1 MRKYIAICVAA
12 IVATAIMIFRQTGD
26 APAVYRTASGVVWH
40 TTYNITYES
49 SRDLGDSIIAV
60 TNGID
65 MSASMFNP
73 RSVLSRINSNSSNC
87 ADSMVA
93 KLLARS
99 IEISH
104 ETGGAFDPTIAPL
117 MRLWKTQD
125 TMAALPGK
133 AAIDSVMQFVGID
146 KVKLDGGGRVTKS
159 DSRLQLDFNAIAK
172 GHGCD
177 EVARMLARN
186 GVTNYLVEIG
196 GEITAA
202 GVNERGLP
210 WRVSVDL
217 PVESNDTVTHSSAL
231 TLQIGKGGIATSGN
245 YRNYKIVDGRKVA
258 HIIDPRTGYT
268 AASNLLSTTVIAP
281 DCMNADA
288 YATALMVMGL
298 DQAREFATSRQDDL
312 SVVLIYADD
321 KGQLNVWR
329 SPGVAKY
336 EQPGR

>member
-12 IVATAIMIFRQTGD
+12 IVAAAIMIFRQTGD

-40 TTYNITYES
+40 TSYNITYES

-60 TNGID
+60 TGGID

-93 KLLARS
+93 KLLQRS
-99 IEISH
+99 QEINR

-125 TMAALPGK
+125 TVATLPDE
-133 AAIDSVMQFVGID
+133 AAIDSVMQFVGMD
-146 KVKLDGGGRVTKS
+146 KVRLANGNQVIKS

-172 GHGCD
+172 GLGCD
-177 EVARMLARN
+177 EVGRMLKRN

-196 GEITAA
+196 GEITAS

-210 WRVSVDL
+210 WHVSIDL
-217 PVESNDTVTHSSAL
+217 PIESNDTVMHSSAL
-231 TLQIGKGGIATSGN
+231 VLQLDKGGIATSGN

-258 HIIDPRTGYT
+258 HIIDPRTGHT
-268 AASNLLSTTVIAP
+268 AISNLLSATVIAT

-298 DQAREFATSRQDDL
+298 DRARKFADDRDDL
-312 SVVLIYADD
+312 SVVLIYADAD
-321 KGQLNVWR
+321 DRLQVWR

-336 EQPGR
+336 EQKR

>member
-12 IVATAIMIFRQTGD
+12 IVAAAIMIFRQTGD

-60 TNGID
+60 TGGID

-93 KLLARS
+93 KLLQRS
-99 IEISH
+99 QEINR

-125 TMAALPGK
+125 TVATLPDE
-133 AAIDSVMQFVGID
+133 AAIDSVMQFVGMD
-146 KVKLDGGGRVTKS
+146 KVRLANGNQVIKS

-172 GHGCD
+172 GLGCD
-177 EVARMLARN
+177 EVGRMLKRN

-196 GEITAA
+196 GEITAS

-210 WRVSVDL
+210 WHVSIDL
-217 PVESNDTVTHSSAL
+217 PIESNDTVMHSSAL
-231 TLQIGKGGIATSGN
+231 VLQLDKGGIATSGN

-258 HIIDPRTGYT
+258 HIIDPRTGHT
-268 AASNLLSTTVIAP
+268 AISNLLSATVIAT

-288 YATALMVMGL
+288 YARALMVVGL
-298 DQAREFATSRQDDL
+298 GRARRFAAGRDDL
-312 SVVLIYADD
+312 SVVLIYADAD
-321 KGQLNVWR
+321 DRLQVWR

-336 EQPGR
+336 EQKR

>member
-12 IVATAIMIFRQTGD
+12 IVAAAIMIFRQTGD

-60 TNGID
+60 TGGID

-93 KLLARS
+93 KLLQRS
-99 IEISH
+99 QEINR

-125 TMAALPGK
+125 TVATLPDE
-133 AAIDSVMQFVGID
+133 AAIDSVMQFVGMDNVRLANGNQVI
-146 KVKLDGGGRVTKS
+146 KS

-172 GHGCD
+172 GLGCD
-177 EVARMLARN
+177 EVGRMLKRN

-196 GEITAA
+196 GEITAL

-210 WRVSVDL
+210 WHVSIDL
-217 PVESNDTVTHSSAL
+217 PIESNDTVVHSSAL
-231 TLQIGKGGIATSGN
+231 VLQLDKGGIATSGN

-258 HIIDPRTGYT
+258 HIIDPRTGHT
-268 AASNLLSTTVIAP
+268 AISNLLSATVIAT

-298 DQAREFATSRQDDL
+298 DRARKFADDRNDL
-312 SVVLIYADD
+312 SVVLIYADAD
-321 KGQLNVWR
+321 DRLQVWR

-336 EQPGR
+336 EQKR

>member
-12 IVATAIMIFRQTGD
+12 IVAAAIMIFRQTGD

-60 TNGID
+60 TGGID

-93 KLLARS
+93 KLLQRS
-99 IEISH
+99 QEINR

-125 TMAALPGK
+125 TVATLPDE
-133 AAIDSVMQFVGID
+133 AAIDSVMQFVGMD
-146 KVKLDGGGRVTKS
+146 KVRLANGNQVIKS

-172 GHGCD
+172 GLGCD
-177 EVARMLARN
+177 EVGRMLKRN

-196 GEITAA
+196 GEITAS

-210 WRVSVDL
+210 WHVSIDL
-217 PVESNDTVTHSSAL
+217 PIESNDTVVHSSAL
-231 TLQIGKGGIATSGN
+231 VLQLDKGGIATSGN

-258 HIIDPRTGYT
+258 HIIDPRTGHT
-268 AASNLLSTTVIAP
+268 AISNLLSATVIAT

-298 DQAREFATSRQDDL
+298 DRARKFADDRDDL
-312 SVVLIYADD
+312 SVVLIYADAD
-321 KGQLNVWR
+321 DRLQVWR

-336 EQPGR
+336 EQKR

>member
-12 IVATAIMIFRQTGD
+12 IVAAAIMIFRQTGD

-60 TNGID
+60 TGGID

-73 RSVLSRINSNSSNC
+73 RSVLSRINNNSSNC

-93 KLLARS
+93 KLLQRS
-99 IEISH
+99 QEINR

-125 TMAALPGK
+125 TVATLPDE
-133 AAIDSVMQFVGID
+133 AAIDSVMQFVGMD
-146 KVKLDGGGRVTKS
+146 KVRLANGNQVIKS

-172 GHGCD
+172 GLGCD
-177 EVARMLARN
+177 EVGRMLKRN

-196 GEITAA
+196 GEITAS

-210 WRVSVDL
+210 WHVSIDL
-217 PVESNDTVTHSSAL
+217 PIESNDTVVHSSAL
-231 TLQIGKGGIATSGN
+231 VLQLDKGGIATSGN

-258 HIIDPRTGYT
+258 HIIDPRTGHT
-268 AASNLLSTTVIAP
+268 AISNLLSATVIAT

-298 DQAREFATSRQDDL
+298 DRARKFADDRNDL
-312 SVVLIYADD
+312 SVVLIYADAD
-321 KGQLNVWR
+321 DRLQVWR

-336 EQPGR
+336 EHKR

>member
-12 IVATAIMIFRQTGD
+12 IVAAAIMIFRQTGD

-60 TNGID
+60 TGGID

-73 RSVLSRINSNSSNC
+73 RSVLSRINNNSSNC

-93 KLLARS
+93 KLLQRS
-99 IEISH
+99 QEINR

-125 TMAALPGK
+125 TVATLPDE
-133 AAIDSVMQFVGID
+133 AAIDSVMQFVGMD
-146 KVKLDGGGRVTKS
+146 KVRLANGNQVIKS

-172 GHGCD
+172 GLGCD
-177 EVARMLARN
+177 EVGRMLKRN

-196 GEITAA
+196 GEITAS

-210 WRVSVDL
+210 WHVSIDL
-217 PVESNDTVTHSSAL
+217 PIESNDTVVHSSAL
-231 TLQIGKGGIATSGN
+231 VLQLDKGGIATSGN

-258 HIIDPRTGYT
+258 HIIDPRTGHT
-268 AASNLLSTTVIAP
+268 AISNLLSATVIAT

-288 YATALMVMGL
+288 YATALMAMGL
-298 DQAREFATSRQDDL
+298 DRARKFADGRDDL
-312 SVVLIYADD
+312 SVVLIYADSD
-321 KGQLNVWR
+321 DRLQVWR

-336 EQPGR
+336 EQKR

>member
-12 IVATAIMIFRQTGD
+12 IVAAAIMIFRQTGD

-60 TNGID
+60 TGGID

-73 RSVLSRINSNSSNC
+73 RSVLSHINNNSSNC

-93 KLLARS
+93 KLLQRS
-99 IEISH
+99 QEINR

-125 TMAALPGK
+125 TVATLPDE
-133 AAIDSVMQFVGID
+133 AAIDSVMQFVGMD
-146 KVKLDGGGRVTKS
+146 KVRLANGNQVIKS

-172 GHGCD
+172 GLGCD
-177 EVARMLARN
+177 EVDRLLKRN

-196 GEITAA
+196 GDITAS

-210 WRVSVDL
+210 WHVSIDL
-217 PVESNDTVTHSSAL
+217 PIESNDTVVHSSAL
-231 TLQIGKGGIATSGN
+231 VLQLDKGGIATSGN

-258 HIIDPRTGYT
+258 HIIDPRTGHT
-268 AASNLLSTTVIAP
+268 AISNLLSATVIAT

-298 DQAREFATSRQDDL
+298 DRARKFADDRNDL
-312 SVVLIYADD
+312 SVVLIYADAD
-321 KGQLNVWR
+321 DRLQVWR

-336 EQPGR
+336 EQKR

>member
-12 IVATAIMIFRQTGD
+12 IVAAAIMIFRQTGD

-60 TNGID
+60 TGGID

-73 RSVLSRINSNSSNC
+73 RSVLSRINNNSSNC

-93 KLLARS
+93 KLLQRS
-99 IEISH
+99 QEINR

-125 TMAALPGK
+125 TVATLPDE
-133 AAIDSVMQFVGID
+133 AAIDSVMQFVGMD
-146 KVKLDGGGRVTKS
+146 KVRLDNGNQVIKS

-172 GHGCD
+172 GLGCD
-177 EVARMLARN
+177 EVGRMLKRN

-196 GEITAA
+196 GEITAS

-210 WRVSVDL
+210 WHVSIDL
-217 PVESNDTVTHSSAL
+217 PIESNDTVVHSSAL
-231 TLQIGKGGIATSGN
+231 VLQLDKGGIATSGN

-258 HIIDPRTGYT
+258 HIIDPRTGHT
-268 AASNLLSTTVIAP
+268 AISNLLSATVIAT

-298 DQAREFATSRQDDL
+298 DRARKFADDRNDL
-312 SVVLIYADD
+312 SVVLIYADAD
-321 KGQLNVWR
+321 DRLQVWR

-336 EQPGR
+336 EQKR

>member
-12 IVATAIMIFRQTGD
+12 IVAAAIMIFRQTGD

-60 TNGID
+60 TGGID

-73 RSVLSRINSNSSNC
+73 RSVLSRINNNSSNC

-93 KLLARS
+93 KLLQRS
-99 IEISH
+99 QEINR

-125 TMAALPGK
+125 TVATLPDK
-133 AAIDSVMQFVGID
+133 AAIDSVMQFVGMD
-146 KVKLDGGGRVTKS
+146 KVRLANGNQVIKS

-172 GHGCD
+172 GLGCD
-177 EVARMLARN
+177 EVGRMLKRN
-186 GVTNYLVEIG
+186 GVTNYIVEIG
-196 GEITAA
+196 GEITAS

-210 WRVSVDL
+210 WHVSIDL
-217 PVESNDTVTHSSAL
+217 PIESNDTVVHSSAL
-231 TLQIGKGGIATSGN
+231 VLQLDKGGIATSGN

-258 HIIDPRTGYT
+258 HIIDPRTGHT
-268 AASNLLSTTVIAP
+268 AISNLLSATVIAT

-298 DQAREFATSRQDDL
+298 DRARKFADDRNDL
-312 SVVLIYADD
+312 SVVLIYADAD
-321 KGQLNVWR
+321 DRLQVWR

-336 EQPGR
+336 EQKR

>member
-1 MRKYIAICVAA
+1 MRKKIAIWVAA
-12 IVATAIMIFRQTGD
+12 ATAIAIIIFGHHD
-26 APAVYRTASGVVWH
+26 SPATYRTDSGVVWH

-65 MSASMFNP
+65 MSASVFNP
-73 RSVLSRINSNSSNC
+73 RSVVSRINDNSTDH
-87 ADSMVA
+87 ADPTVA

-196 GEITAA
+196 GEITAS

-210 WRVSVDL
+210 WHVSIDL
-217 PVESNDTVTHSSAL
+217 PIESNDTVVHSSAL
-231 TLQIGKGGIATSGN
+231 VLQLDKGGIATSGN

-258 HIIDPRTGYT
+258 HIIDPRTGHT
-268 AASNLLSTTVIAP
+268 AISNLLSATVIAT

-298 DQAREFATSRQDDL
+298 DRARKFADDRDDL
-312 SVVLIYADD
+312 SVVLIYADAD
-321 KGQLNVWR
+321 DRLQVWR

-336 EQPGR
+336 EQKR

>member
-12 IVATAIMIFRQTGD
+12 IVAAAIMIFRQTGD

-60 TNGID
+60 TGGID

-73 RSVLSRINSNSSNC
+73 RSVLSRINNNSSNC

-93 KLLARS
+93 KLLQRS
-99 IEISH
+99 QEINR

-125 TMAALPGK
+125 TVATLPDE
-133 AAIDSVMQFVGID
+133 AAIDSVMQFVGMD
-146 KVKLDGGGRVTKS
+146 KVRLANGNQVIKS

-172 GHGCD
+172 GLGCD
-177 EVARMLARN
+177 EVGRMLKRN

-196 GEITAA
+196 GEITAS

-210 WRVSVDL
+210 WHVSIDL
-217 PVESNDTVTHSSAL
+217 PIESNDTVMHSSAL
-231 TLQIGKGGIATSGN
+231 VLQLDKGGIATSGN

-258 HIIDPRTGYT
+258 HIIDPRTGHT
-268 AASNLLSTTVIAP
+268 AISNLLSATVIAT

-298 DQAREFATSRQDDL
+298 DRARKFADDRNDL
-312 SVVLIYADD
+312 SVVLIYADAD
-321 KGQLNVWR
+321 DRLQVWR

-336 EQPGR
+336 EQKR

>member
-12 IVATAIMIFRQTGD
+12 IVAAAIMIFRQTGD

-60 TNGID
+60 TGGID

-73 RSVLSRINSNSSNC
+73 RSVLSRINNNSSNC

-93 KLLARS
+93 KLLQRS
-99 IEISH
+99 QEINR

-125 TMAALPGK
+125 TVATLPDE
-133 AAIDSVMQFVGID
+133 AAIDSVMQFVGMD
-146 KVKLDGGGRVTKS
+146 KVRLANGNQVIKS

-172 GHGCD
+172 GLGCD
-177 EVARMLARN
+177 EVGRMLKRN

-196 GEITAA
+196 GEITTS

-210 WRVSVDL
+210 WHVSIDL
-217 PVESNDTVTHSSAL
+217 PIESNDTVVHSSAL
-231 TLQIGKGGIATSGN
+231 VLQLDKGGIATSGN

-258 HIIDPRTGYT
+258 HIIDPRTGHT
-268 AASNLLSTTVIAP
+268 AISNLLSATVIAT

-298 DQAREFATSRQDDL
+298 DRARKFADDRNDL
-312 SVVLIYADD
+312 SVVLIYADTD
-321 KGQLNVWR
+321 DRLQVWR

-336 EQPGR
+336 EQKR

>member
-12 IVATAIMIFRQTGD
+12 IVAAAIMIFRQTGD

-60 TNGID
+60 TGGID

-73 RSVLSRINSNSSNC
+73 RSVLSRINNNSSNC

-93 KLLARS
+93 KLLQRS
-99 IEISH
+99 QEINR
-104 ETGGAFDPTIAPL
+104 ETGGAFDPTIAPV
-117 MRLWKTQD
+117 MRLWRTQD
-125 TMAALPGK
+125 TVATLPDE
-133 AAIDSVMQFVGID
+133 AAIDSVMQFVGMD
-146 KVKLDGGGRVTKS
+146 KVRLANGNQVIKS

-172 GHGCD
+172 GLGCD
-177 EVARMLARN
+177 EVGRMLKRN

-196 GEITAA
+196 GEITAS

-210 WRVSVDL
+210 WHVSIDL
-217 PVESNDTVTHSSAL
+217 PIESNDTVVHSSAL
-231 TLQIGKGGIATSGN
+231 VLQLDKGGIATSGN

-258 HIIDPRTGYT
+258 HIIDPRTGHT
-268 AASNLLSTTVIAP
+268 AISNLLSATVIAT

-298 DQAREFATSRQDDL
+298 DRARKFADDRNDL
-312 SVVLIYADD
+312 SVVLIYADAD
-321 KGQLNVWR
+321 DRLQVWR

-336 EQPGR
+336 EQKR

>member
-12 IVATAIMIFRQTGD
+12 IVAAAIMIFRQTGD

-60 TNGID
+60 TGGID

-73 RSVLSRINSNSSNC
+73 RSVLSRINNNSSNC

-93 KLLARS
+93 KLLQRS
-99 IEISH
+99 QEINR

-125 TMAALPGK
+125 TVATLPDE
-133 AAIDSVMQFVGID
+133 AAIDSVMQFVGMD
-146 KVKLDGGGRVTKS
+146 KVRLANGNQVIKS

-172 GHGCD
+172 GLGCD
-177 EVARMLARN
+177 EVGRMLKRN

-196 GEITAA
+196 GEITAS

-210 WRVSVDL
+210 WHVSIDL
-217 PVESNDTVTHSSAL
+217 PIESNDTVVHSSAL
-231 TLQIGKGGIATSGN
+231 VLQLDKGGIATSGN

-258 HIIDPRTGYT
+258 HIIDPRTGHT
-268 AASNLLSTTVIAP
+268 AISNLLSATVIAT

-298 DQAREFATSRQDDL
+298 DRARKFADDRNDL
-312 SVVLIYADD
+312 SVVLIYADTD
-321 KGQLNVWR
+321 DRLQVWR

-336 EQPGR
+336 EQKR

>member
-12 IVATAIMIFRQTGD
+12 IVAAAIMIFRQTGD

-60 TNGID
+60 TGGID

-73 RSVLSRINSNSSNC
+73 RSVLSRINNNSSNC

-93 KLLARS
+93 KLLQRS
-99 IEISH
+99 QEINR

-125 TMAALPGK
+125 TVATLPDE
-133 AAIDSVMQFVGID
+133 AAIDSVMQFVGMD
-146 KVKLDGGGRVTKS
+146 KVRLANGNQVIKS

-172 GHGCD
+172 GLGCD
-177 EVARMLARN
+177 EVGRMLKRN

-196 GEITAA
+196 GEITAS

-210 WRVSVDL
+210 WHVSIDL
-217 PVESNDTVTHSSAL
+217 PIESNDTVVHSSAL
-231 TLQIGKGGIATSGN
+231 VLQLDKGGMATSGN

-258 HIIDPRTGYT
+258 HIIDPRTGRS
-268 AASNLLSTTVIAP
+268 AMSNLLSATVIAP

-298 DQAREFATSRQDDL
+298 DRACEFVAGRDDL

-321 KGQLNVWR
+321 KGRLCVWR
-329 SPGVAKY
+329 SIGITKY
-336 EQPGR
+336 ERDRH

>member
-12 IVATAIMIFRQTGD
+12 IVAAAIMIFRQTGD

-60 TNGID
+60 TGGID

-73 RSVLSRINSNSSNC
+73 RSVLSRINNNSSNC

-93 KLLARS
+93 KLLQRS
-99 IEISH
+99 QEINR

-125 TMAALPGK
+125 TVATLPDE
-133 AAIDSVMQFVGID
+133 AAIDSVMQFVGMD
-146 KVKLDGGGRVTKS
+146 KVRLANGNQVIKS

-172 GHGCD
+172 GLGCD
-177 EVARMLARN
+177 EVGRMLKRN

-196 GEITAA
+196 GEITAS

-210 WRVSVDL
+210 WHVSIDL
-217 PVESNDTVTHSSAL
+217 PIESNDTVMHSSAL
-231 TLQIGKGGIATSGN
+231 VLQLDKGGIATSGN

-258 HIIDPRTGYT
+258 HIIDPRTGHT
-268 AASNLLSTTVIAP
+268 AISNLLSATVIAT

-298 DQAREFATSRQDDL
+298 DRARKFADDRNDL
-312 SVVLIYADD
+312 SVVLIYADAD
-321 KGQLNVWR
+321 GRLQVWR

-336 EQPGR
+336 EQKR

>member
-12 IVATAIMIFRQTGD
+12 IVAAAIMIFRQTGD

-60 TNGID
+60 TGGID

-73 RSVLSRINSNSSNC
+73 RSVLSRINNNSSNC

-93 KLLARS
+93 KLLQRS
-99 IEISH
+99 QEINR

-125 TMAALPGK
+125 TVATLPDE
-133 AAIDSVMQFVGID
+133 AAIDSVMQFVGMD
-146 KVKLDGGGRVTKS
+146 KVRLANGNQVIKS

-172 GHGCD
+172 GLGCD
-177 EVARMLARN
+177 EVGRMLKRN

-196 GEITAA
+196 GEITAS

-210 WRVSVDL
+210 WHVSIDL
-217 PVESNDTVTHSSAL
+217 PIESNDTVVHSSAL
-231 TLQIGKGGIATSGN
+231 VLQLDKGGIATSGN

-258 HIIDPRTGYT
+258 HIIDPRTGHT
-268 AASNLLSTTVIAP
+268 AISNLLSATVIAT

-298 DQAREFATSRQDDL
+298 DRARKFADDRDDL
-312 SVVLIYADD
+312 SVVLIYADAD
-321 KGQLNVWR
+321 DRLQVWR

-336 EQPGR
+336 EQKR

>member
-12 IVATAIMIFRQTGD
+12 IVAAAIMIFRQTGD

-60 TNGID
+60 TGGID

-73 RSVLSRINSNSSNC
+73 RSVLSRINNNSRNC

-93 KLLARS
+93 KLLQRS
-99 IEISH
+99 QEINR

-125 TMAALPGK
+125 TVATLPDE
-133 AAIDSVMQFVGID
+133 AAIDSVMQFVGMD
-146 KVKLDGGGRVTKS
+146 KVRLANGNQVIKS

-172 GHGCD
+172 GLGCD
-177 EVARMLARN
+177 EVGRMLKRN

-196 GEITAA
+196 GEITAS
-202 GVNERGLP
+202 GVNERGQP
-210 WRVSVDL
+210 WHVSIDL
-217 PVESNDTVTHSSAL
+217 PIESNDTVVHSSAL
-231 TLQIGKGGIATSGN
+231 VLQLDKGSIATSGN

-258 HIIDPRTGYT
+258 HIIDPRTGHT
-268 AASNLLSTTVIAP
+268 AISNLLSATVIAT

-288 YATALMVMGL
+288 YATALMAMGL
-298 DQAREFATSRQDDL
+298 DRARKFADDRDDL
-312 SVVLIYADD
+312 SVVLIYADSD
-321 KGQLNVWR
+321 DRLQVWR

-336 EQPGR
+336 EQKR

>member
-12 IVATAIMIFRQTGD
+12 IVAAAIMIFRQTGD

-60 TNGID
+60 TGGID

-73 RSVLSRINSNSSNC
+73 RSVLSRINNNSSNC
-87 ADSMVA
+87 ADSMVS
-93 KLLARS
+93 KLLQRS
-99 IEISH
+99 QEINR

-125 TMAALPGK
+125 TVATLPDE
-133 AAIDSVMQFVGID
+133 AAIDSVMQFVGMD
-146 KVKLDGGGRVTKS
+146 KVRLANGNQVIKS

-172 GHGCD
+172 GLGCD
-177 EVARMLARN
+177 EVGRMLKRN

-196 GEITAA
+196 GEITAS

-210 WRVSVDL
+210 WHVSIDL
-217 PVESNDTVTHSSAL
+217 PIESNDTVVHSSAL
-231 TLQIGKGGIATSGN
+231 VLQLDKGGIATSGN

-258 HIIDPRTGYT
+258 HIIDPRTGHT
-268 AASNLLSTTVIAP
+268 AISNLLSATVIAT

-298 DQAREFATSRQDDL
+298 DRARKFADDRNDL
-312 SVVLIYADD
+312 SVVLIYADAD
-321 KGQLNVWR
+321 DRLQVWR

-336 EQPGR
+336 EQKR

>member
-12 IVATAIMIFRQTGD
+12 IVAAAIMIFRQTGD

-49 SRDLGDSIIAV
+49 NRDLGDSIIAV
-60 TNGID
+60 TGGID

-73 RSVLSRINSNSSNC
+73 RSVLSRINNNSSNC

-93 KLLARS
+93 KLLQRS
-99 IEISH
+99 QEINR

-125 TMAALPGK
+125 TVATLPDE
-133 AAIDSVMQFVGID
+133 AAIDSVMQFVGMD
-146 KVKLDGGGRVTKS
+146 KVRLANGNQVIKS

-172 GHGCD
+172 GLGCD
-177 EVARMLARN
+177 EVGRMLKRN

-196 GEITAA
+196 GEITAS

-210 WRVSVDL
+210 WHVSIDL
-217 PVESNDTVTHSSAL
+217 PIESNDTVVHSSAL
-231 TLQIGKGGIATSGN
+231 VLQLDKGGIATSGN

-258 HIIDPRTGYT
+258 HIIDPRTGHT
-268 AASNLLSTTVIAP
+268 AISNLLSATVIAT

-298 DQAREFATSRQDDL
+298 DRARKFADDRNDL
-312 SVVLIYADD
+312 SVVLIYADAD
-321 KGQLNVWR
+321 DRLQVWR

-336 EQPGR
+336 EQKR

>member
-12 IVATAIMIFRQTGD
+12 IVAAAIMIFRQTGD

-60 TNGID
+60 TGGID

-93 KLLARS
+93 KLLQRS
-99 IEISH
+99 QEINR

-125 TMAALPGK
+125 TVATLPDE
-133 AAIDSVMQFVGID
+133 AAIDSVMQFVGMD
-146 KVKLDGGGRVTKS
+146 KVRLDNGNQVIKS

-172 GHGCD
+172 GLGCD
-177 EVARMLARN
+177 EVGRMLKRN

-196 GEITAA
+196 GEITAS

-210 WRVSVDL
+210 WHVSIDL
-217 PVESNDTVTHSSAL
+217 PIESNDTVVHSSAL
-231 TLQIGKGGIATSGN
+231 VLQLDKGGIATSGN

-258 HIIDPRTGYT
+258 HIIDPRTGHT
-268 AASNLLSTTVIAP
+268 AISNLLSATVIAT

-298 DQAREFATSRQDDL
+298 DRARKFADDRDDL
-312 SVVLIYADD
+312 SVVLIYADAD
-321 KGQLNVWR
+321 DRLQVWR

-336 EQPGR
+336 EQKR

>member
-12 IVATAIMIFRQTGD
+12 IVAAAIMIFRQTGD

-60 TNGID
+60 TGGID

-73 RSVLSRINSNSSNC
+73 RSVLSRINNNSSNC

-93 KLLARS
+93 KLLQRS
-99 IEISH
+99 QEINR

-125 TMAALPGK
+125 TVATLPDE
-133 AAIDSVMQFVGID
+133 AAIDSVMQFVGMN
-146 KVKLDGGGRVTKS
+146 KVRLANGNQVIKS

-172 GHGCD
+172 GLGCD
-177 EVARMLARN
+177 EVGRMLKRN

-196 GEITAA
+196 GEITAS

-210 WRVSVDL
+210 WHVSIDL
-217 PVESNDTVTHSSAL
+217 PIESNDTVVHSSAL
-231 TLQIGKGGIATSGN
+231 VLQLDKGGIATSGN

-258 HIIDPRTGYT
+258 HIIDPRTGHT
-268 AASNLLSTTVIAP
+268 AISNLLSATVIAT

-298 DQAREFATSRQDDL
+298 DRARKFADDRNDL
-312 SVVLIYADD
+312 SVVLIYADAD
-321 KGQLNVWR
+321 DRLQVWR

-336 EQPGR
+336 EQKR

>member
-12 IVATAIMIFRQTGD
+12 IVAAAIMIFRQTGD

-60 TNGID
+60 TGGID

-73 RSVLSRINSNSSNC
+73 RSVLSRINNNSSNC

-93 KLLARS
+93 KLLQRS
-99 IEISH
+99 QEINL

-125 TMAALPGK
+125 TVATLPDE
-133 AAIDSVMQFVGID
+133 AAIDSVMQFVGMD
-146 KVKLDGGGRVTKS
+146 KVRLANGNQVIKS

-172 GHGCD
+172 GLGCD
-177 EVARMLARN
+177 EVGRMLKRN

-196 GEITAA
+196 GEITAS

-210 WRVSVDL
+210 WHVSIDL
-217 PVESNDTVTHSSAL
+217 PIESNDTVVHSSAL
-231 TLQIGKGGIATSGN
+231 VLQLDKGGIATSGN

-258 HIIDPRTGYT
+258 HIIDPRTGHT
-268 AASNLLSTTVIAP
+268 AISNLLSATVIAT

-298 DQAREFATSRQDDL
+298 DRARKFADDRDDL
-312 SVVLIYADD
+312 SVVLIYADAD
-321 KGQLNVWR
+321 DRLQVWR

-336 EQPGR
+336 EQKR

>member
-12 IVATAIMIFRQTGD
+12 IVAAAIMIFRQTGD

-60 TNGID
+60 TGGID

-73 RSVLSRINSNSSNC
+73 RSVLSRINNNSSNC

-93 KLLARS
+93 KLLQRS
-99 IEISH
+99 QEINR

-125 TMAALPGK
+125 TVATLPDE
-133 AAIDSVMQFVGID
+133 AAIDSVMQFVGMD
-146 KVKLDGGGRVTKS
+146 KVRLANGNQVIKS

-172 GHGCD
+172 GLGCD
-177 EVARMLARN
+177 EVGRMLKRN

-196 GEITAA
+196 GEITAS

-210 WRVSVDL
+210 WHVSIDL
-217 PVESNDTVTHSSAL
+217 PIESNDTVVHSSAL
-231 TLQIGKGGIATSGN
+231 VLQLDKGGIATSGN

-258 HIIDPRTGYT
+258 HIIDPRTGHT
-268 AASNLLSTTVIAP
+268 AISNLLSATVIAT

-298 DQAREFATSRQDDL
+298 DRARKFADDRNDL

-321 KGQLNVWR
+321 NDRLQVWR

-336 EQPGR
+336 EQKR

>member
-12 IVATAIMIFRQTGD
+12 IVAAAIMIFRQTGD

-65 MSASMFNP
+65 MSASVFNP
-73 RSVLSRINSNSSNC
+73 RSIVSRINDNSTDH
-87 ADSMVA
+87 ADPTVA

-125 TMAALPGK
+125 TVATLPDE
-133 AAIDSVMQFVGID
+133 AAIDSVMQFVGMD
-146 KVKLDGGGRVTKS
+146 KVRLANGNQVIKS

-172 GHGCD
+172 GLGCD
-177 EVARMLARN
+177 EVGRMLKRN

-196 GEITAA
+196 GEITAS

-210 WRVSVDL
+210 WHVSIDL
-217 PVESNDTVTHSSAL
+217 PIESNDTVMHSSAL
-231 TLQIGKGGIATSGN
+231 VLQLDKGGIATSGN

-258 HIIDPRTGYT
+258 HIIDPRTGHT
-268 AASNLLSTTVIAP
+268 AISNLLSATVIAT

-298 DQAREFATSRQDDL
+298 DRARKFADDRNDL
-312 SVVLIYADD
+312 SVVLIYADAD
-321 KGQLNVWR
+321 DRLQVWR

-336 EQPGR
+336 EQKR

>member
-12 IVATAIMIFRQTGD
+12 IVAAAIMIFRQTGD

-60 TNGID
+60 TGGID

-73 RSVLSRINSNSSNC
+73 RSVLSRINNNSSNC

-93 KLLARS
+93 KLLQRS
-99 IEISH
+99 QEINR

-125 TMAALPGK
+125 TVATLPDE
-133 AAIDSVMQFVGID
+133 AAIDSVMQFVGMD
-146 KVKLDGGGRVTKS
+146 KVRLANGNQVIKS

-172 GHGCD
+172 GLGCD
-177 EVARMLARN
+177 EVGRMLKRN

-196 GEITAA
+196 GEITAS

-210 WRVSVDL
+210 WHVSIDL
-217 PVESNDTVTHSSAL
+217 PIESNDTVVHSSAL
-231 TLQIGKGGIATSGN
+231 VLQLDKGGIATSGN

-258 HIIDPRTGYT
+258 HIIDPRTGHT
-268 AASNLLSTTVIAP
+268 AISNLLSATVIAT

-288 YATALMVMGL
+288 YATALMAMGF
-298 DQAREFATSRQDDL
+298 DRARKFADGRDDL
-312 SVVLIYADD
+312 SVVLIYADAD
-321 KGQLNVWR
+321 DRLQVWR

-336 EQPGR
+336 EQKR

>member
-12 IVATAIMIFRQTGD
+12 IVAAAIMIFRQTGD

-60 TNGID
+60 TGGID

-93 KLLARS
+93 KLLQRS
-99 IEISH
+99 QEINR

-125 TMAALPGK
+125 TVATLPDE
-133 AAIDSVMQFVGID
+133 AAIDSVMQFVGMD
-146 KVKLDGGGRVTKS
+146 KVRLANGNQVIKS

-172 GHGCD
+172 GLGCD
-177 EVARMLARN
+177 EVGRMLKRN

-196 GEITAA
+196 GEITAS

-210 WRVSVDL
+210 WHVSIDL
-217 PVESNDTVTHSSAL
+217 PIESNDTVMHSSAL
-231 TLQIGKGGIATSGN
+231 VLQLDKGGIATSGN

-258 HIIDPRTGYT
+258 HIIDPRTGHT
-268 AASNLLSTTVIAP
+268 AISNLLSATVIAT

-298 DQAREFATSRQDDL
+298 DRARKFADDRDDL
-312 SVVLIYADD
+312 SVVLIYADAD
-321 KGQLNVWR
+321 DRLQVWR

-336 EQPGR
+336 EQKR

>member
-12 IVATAIMIFRQTGD
+12 IVAAAIMIFRQTGD

-60 TNGID
+60 TGGID

-73 RSVLSRINSNSSNC
+73 RSVLSRINNNSSNC

-93 KLLARS
+93 KLLQRS
-99 IEISH
+99 QEINR

-125 TMAALPGK
+125 TVATLPDE
-133 AAIDSVMQFVGID
+133 AAIDSVMQFVGMDNVRLANGNQVI
-146 KVKLDGGGRVTKS
+146 KS

-172 GHGCD
+172 GLGCD
-177 EVARMLARN
+177 EVGRMLKRN

-196 GEITAA
+196 GEITAS

-210 WRVSVDL
+210 WHVSIDL
-217 PVESNDTVTHSSAL
+217 PIESNDTVVHSSAL
-231 TLQIGKGGIATSGN
+231 VLQLDKGGIATSGN

-258 HIIDPRTGYT
+258 HIIDPRTGHT
-268 AASNLLSTTVIAP
+268 AISNLLSATVIAT

-298 DQAREFATSRQDDL
+298 DRARKFADDRNDL
-312 SVVLIYADD
+312 SVVLIYADAD
-321 KGQLNVWR
+321 DRLQVWR

-336 EQPGR
+336 EQKR

>member
-12 IVATAIMIFRQTGD
+12 IVAAAIMIFRQTGD

-60 TNGID
+60 TGGID

-93 KLLARS
+93 KLLQRS
-99 IEISH
+99 QEINR

-125 TMAALPGK
+125 TVATLPDE
-133 AAIDSVMQFVGID
+133 AAIDSVMQFVGMD
-146 KVKLDGGGRVTKS
+146 KVRLANGNQVIKS

-172 GHGCD
+172 GLGCD
-177 EVARMLARN
+177 EVGRMLKRN

-196 GEITAA
+196 GEITAS

-210 WRVSVDL
+210 WHVSIDL
-217 PVESNDTVTHSSAL
+217 PIESNDTVVHSSAL
-231 TLQIGKGGIATSGN
+231 VLQLDKGGIATSGN

-258 HIIDPRTGYT
+258 HIIDPRTGHT
-268 AASNLLSTTVIAP
+268 AISNLLSATVIAT

-298 DQAREFATSRQDDL
+298 DRARKFADDRNDL
-312 SVVLIYADD
+312 SVVLIYADAD
-321 KGQLNVWR
+321 DRLQVWR

-336 EQPGR
+336 EQKR

>member
-12 IVATAIMIFRQTGD
+12 IVAAAIMIFRQTGD

-60 TNGID
+60 TGGID

-93 KLLARS
+93 KLLQRS
-99 IEISH
+99 QEINR

-125 TMAALPGK
+125 TVATLPDE
-133 AAIDSVMQFVGID
+133 AAIDSVMQFVGMDNVRLANGNQVI
-146 KVKLDGGGRVTKS
+146 KS

-172 GHGCD
+172 GLGCD
-177 EVARMLARN
+177 EVGRMLKRN

-196 GEITAA
+196 GEITAS

-210 WRVSVDL
+210 WHVSIDL
-217 PVESNDTVTHSSAL
+217 PIESNDTVVHSSAL
-231 TLQIGKGGIATSGN
+231 VLQLDKGGIATSGN

-258 HIIDPRTGYT
+258 HIIDPRTGHT
-268 AASNLLSTTVIAP
+268 AISNLLSATVIAT

-298 DQAREFATSRQDDL
+298 DRARKFADDRNDL
-312 SVVLIYADD
+312 SVVLIYADAD
-321 KGQLNVWR
+321 DRLQVWR

-336 EQPGR
+336 EQKR

>member
-12 IVATAIMIFRQTGD
+12 IVAAAIMIFRQTGD

-60 TNGID
+60 TGGID

-93 KLLARS
+93 KLLQRS
-99 IEISH
+99 QEINR

-125 TMAALPGK
+125 TVATLPDK
-133 AAIDSVMQFVGID
+133 AAIDSVMQFVGMD
-146 KVKLDGGGRVTKS
+146 KVRLANGNQVIKS

-172 GHGCD
+172 GLGCD
-177 EVARMLARN
+177 EVGRMLKRN

-196 GEITAA
+196 GEITAS

-210 WRVSVDL
+210 WHVSIDL
-217 PVESNDTVTHSSAL
+217 PIESNDTVVHSSAL
-231 TLQIGKGGIATSGN
+231 VLQLDKGGIATSGN

-258 HIIDPRTGYT
+258 HIIDPRTGHT
-268 AASNLLSTTVIAP
+268 AISNLLSATVIAT

-298 DQAREFATSRQDDL
+298 DRARKFADDRNDL
-312 SVVLIYADD
+312 SVVLIYADAD
-321 KGQLNVWR
+321 DRLQVWR

-336 EQPGR
+336 EQKR

>member
-12 IVATAIMIFRQTGD
+12 IVAAAIMIFRQTVD

-65 MSASMFNP
+65 MSASVFNP
-73 RSVLSRINSNSSNC
+73 RSVVSRINDNSTDH
-87 ADSMVA
+87 ADPTVA

-125 TMAALPGK
+125 TVATLPDE
-133 AAIDSVMQFVGID
+133 AAIDSVMQFVGMD
-146 KVKLDGGGRVTKS
+146 KVRLANGNQVIKS

-172 GHGCD
+172 GLGCD
-177 EVARMLARN
+177 EVSRMLKRN

-196 GEITAA
+196 GEITAS

-210 WRVSVDL
+210 WHVSIDL
-217 PVESNDTVTHSSAL
+217 PIESNDTVVHSSAL
-231 TLQIGKGGIATSGN
+231 VLQLDKGGIATSGN

>member
-12 IVATAIMIFRQTGD
+12 IVAAAIMIFRQTGD

-40 TTYNITYES
+40 TSYNITYES

-60 TNGID
+60 TGGID

-73 RSVLSRINSNSSNC
+73 RSVLSRINNNSSNC

-93 KLLARS
+93 KLLQRS
-99 IEISH
+99 QEINR

-125 TMAALPGK
+125 TVATLPDE
-133 AAIDSVMQFVGID
+133 AAIDSVMQFVGMD
-146 KVKLDGGGRVTKS
+146 KVRLANGNQVIKS

-172 GHGCD
+172 GLGCD
-177 EVARMLARN
+177 EVGRMLKRN

-196 GEITAA
+196 GEITAS

-210 WRVSVDL
+210 WHVSIDL
-217 PVESNDTVTHSSAL
+217 PIESNDTVVHSSAL
-231 TLQIGKGGIATSGN
+231 VLQLDKGGIATSGN

-258 HIIDPRTGYT
+258 HIIDPRTGHT
-268 AASNLLSTTVIAP
+268 AISNLLSATVIAT

-298 DQAREFATSRQDDL
+298 DRARKFADDRNDL
-312 SVVLIYADD
+312 SVVLIYADAD
-321 KGQLNVWR
+321 DRLQVWR

-336 EQPGR
+336 EQKR

>member
-12 IVATAIMIFRQTGD
+12 IVAAAIMIFRQTGD

-60 TNGID
+60 TGGID

-73 RSVLSRINSNSSNC
+73 RSVLSRINNNSSNC

-93 KLLARS
+93 KLLQRS
-99 IEISH
+99 QEINR

-125 TMAALPGK
+125 TVATLPDE
-133 AAIDSVMQFVGID
+133 AAIDSVMQFVGMD
-146 KVKLDGGGRVTKS
+146 KVRLANGNQVIKS

-172 GHGCD
+172 GLGCD
-177 EVARMLARN
+177 EVGRMLKRN

-196 GEITAA
+196 GEITAS

-210 WRVSVDL
+210 WHVSIDL
-217 PVESNDTVTHSSAL
+217 PIESNDTVVHSSAL
-231 TLQIGKGGIATSGN
+231 VLQLDKGGIATSGN

-258 HIIDPRTGYT
+258 HIIDPRTGHT
-268 AASNLLSTTVIAP
+268 AISNLLSATVIAT

-298 DQAREFATSRQDDL
+298 DRARKFADDRDDL
-312 SVVLIYADD
+312 SVVLIYADAD
-321 KGQLNVWR
+321 DRLQVWH

-336 EQPGR
+336 EQKR

>member
-12 IVATAIMIFRQTGD
+12 IVAAAIMIFRQTGD

-60 TNGID
+60 TGGID

-73 RSVLSRINSNSSNC
+73 RSVLSRINNNSSNC

-93 KLLARS
+93 KLLQRS
-99 IEISH
+99 QEINR

-125 TMAALPGK
+125 TVATLPDE
-133 AAIDSVMQFVGID
+133 AAIDSVMQFVGMD
-146 KVKLDGGGRVTKS
+146 KVRLVNGNQVIKS

-172 GHGCD
+172 GLGCD
-177 EVARMLARN
+177 EVGRMLKRN

-196 GEITAA
+196 GEITAS

-210 WRVSVDL
+210 WHVSIDL
-217 PVESNDTVTHSSAL
+217 PIESNDTVVHSSAL
-231 TLQIGKGGIATSGN
+231 VLQLDKGGIATSGN

-258 HIIDPRTGYT
+258 HIIDPRTGHT
-268 AASNLLSTTVIAP
+268 AISNLLSATVIAT

-298 DQAREFATSRQDDL
+298 DRARKFADDRDDL
-312 SVVLIYADD
+312 SVVLIYADAD
-321 KGQLNVWR
+321 DRLQVWR

-336 EQPGR
+336 EQKR

>member
-12 IVATAIMIFRQTGD
+12 IVAAAIMIFRQTGD

-60 TNGID
+60 TGGID

-73 RSVLSRINSNSSNC
+73 RSVLSRINNNSSNC

-93 KLLARS
+93 KLLQRS
-99 IEISH
+99 QEINR

-125 TMAALPGK
+125 TVATLPDE
-133 AAIDSVMQFVGID
+133 AAIDSVMQFVGMD
-146 KVKLDGGGRVTKS
+146 KVRLANGNQVIKS

-172 GHGCD
+172 GLGCD
-177 EVARMLARN
+177 EVGRMLKRN

-196 GEITAA
+196 GEITAS

-210 WRVSVDL
+210 WHVSIDL
-217 PVESNDTVTHSSAL
+217 PIESNDTVVHSSAL
-231 TLQIGKGGIATSGN
+231 VLQLDKGGIATSGN

-258 HIIDPRTGYT
+258 HIIDPRTGHT
-268 AASNLLSTTVIAP
+268 AISNLLSATVIAT

-298 DQAREFATSRQDDL
+298 DRARKFADDRNDL
-312 SVVLIYADD
+312 SVVLIYADAD
-321 KGQLNVWR
+321 DRLQVWR

-336 EQPGR
+336 EQKR